1 MTHSLTSP
9 CSKKNNSPGSSHLVS
24 ETAPAAPARWW
35 YPQIHSSPGWGDEVW
50 TLGINRLT
58 FFGGMKS
65 PTNYSMVRI
74 KGWNCLNPPTSHG
87 WNIKWWDDGS
97 WWLMVKQASTGLLP
111 LVSVHHALNG
121 MQHQRHVAEE
131 IEFSWWSQPQG
142 YQRIIPTP
150 HHCMACLKMG
160 ENQNWGCHN

>member
-1 MTHSLTSP
+1 MFKEKTIQDPVTSFP
-9 CSKKNNSPGSSHLVS
+9 KELQQLLHVGDIHRYTAHLAV
-24 ETAPAAPARWW
+24 
-35 YPQIHSSPGWGDEVW
+35 WGDEVW

-65 PTNYSMVRI
+65 PKNYSMVRI
-74 KGWNCLNPPTSHG
+74 KGWTCLNPPTSHG
-87 WNIKWWDDGS
+87 WNIKWCDDGS

-160 ENQNWGCHN
+160 ENQNCWCHN